1 MFENC
6 RLWNQ
11 KLDDRD
17 EGLLPFDEWG
27 ALEDHLAHCTGCSQ
41 RLRANSAFRV
51 EVETSVSDLS
61 AEASNQFDDAVL
73 SQINTEELAATVEL
87 KPRINFG
94 GWLKDQLHRSTFSFL
109 GQLVGGALLAA
120 CVTAFCLSIAIHP
133 AYQTHETTRMLQD
146 FLPLS
151 AVTSSH
157 PVPMESLLV
166 TPSPK
171 AAMLWSKTP
180 PIPYTEQEVTP
191 SSHIPTSPKTTLPNR
206 HGSLQSTDHIG

>member
-87 KPRINFG
+87 KLRINFG
-94 GWLKDQLHRSTFSFL
+94 GWLKDQLHRSTFAFL
-109 GQLVGGALLAA
+109 GAVDISLNVETKDGKHEVSWYLYLKCCQNFLA
-120 CVTAFCLSIAIHP
+120 V
-133 AYQTHETTRMLQD
+133 
-146 FLPLS
+146 
-151 AVTSSH
+151 
-157 PVPMESLLV
+157 
-166 TPSPK
+166 
-171 AAMLWSKTP
+171 
-180 PIPYTEQEVTP
+180 
-191 SSHIPTSPKTTLPNR
+191 
-206 HGSLQSTDHIG
+206 